1 MNEIV
6 STINEKIGNEAGL
19 DNVTLF
25 GVAEPVV
32 RREGDYMDVVIPVI
46 IKPDGE
52 CMDVLHDDIRD
63 ITSYHRLKQKSYTT
77 IMSKGFG
84 NDPQRAVVYDMSLV
98 VYGKRSAIDFMRLE
112 RICVR
117 AIEDVAMRD
126 KSVQTEVTTTN
137 FNRIEVW
144 QSEYAGLP
152 FPIEPDI
159 FLFKINYKLTRVQSP
174 CH

>member
-6 STINEKIGNEAGL
+6 SIINAKIGNEAGL

-117 AIEDVAMRD
+117 AIEGVAMRE
-126 KSVQTEVTTTN
+126 SVQTEVTTTN